1 MGKDADIVILDD
13 DCNVINT
20 IKMVSA
26 ISVLLNGVIVSIIM

>member
-26 ISVLLNGVIVSIIM
+26 IILINKVFY